1 MAEGTKREQS
11 IMMCRGENVTV
22 RAMAFY
28 ADLK

>member
-1 MAEGTKREQS
+1 MGEGTKPEQS

-22 RAMAFY
+22 KAIAFY

>member
-11 IMMCRGENVTV
+11 ITMCRVENVTV
-22 RAMAFY
+22 RAVAFY